1 MSFRELYGLAPKA
14 THRCAECG
22 IEHRGRCPMERVRI
36 LRRNK
41 ATPEQIRHYNEMVK
55 EHKRL
60 QLTRWWIKQLG
71 DFVDEAR
78 YTD

>member
-1 MSFRELYGLAPKA
+1 
-14 THRCAECG
+14 
-22 IEHRGRCPMERVRI
+22 MERVRI

-41 ATPEQIRHYNEMVK
+41 ATPEQIRHYNEVVK

-60 QLTRWWIKQLG
+60 QLARWWIKQLG

-78 YTD
+78 HSN